1 MNIQEIENL
10 QERFM
15 TEQTKLCVEMRSTDD
30 GAKKKALKAEYNAKD
45 KLIMALLKYKVFLCT
60 RD

>member
-1 MNIQEIENL
+1 MNIQEIE
-10 QERFM
+10 QMQTQFM
-15 TEQTKLCVEMRSTDD
+15 AEQTRLCTEMRSTDD
-30 GAKKKALKAEYNAKD
+30 GTKKKALKAEYNAKD